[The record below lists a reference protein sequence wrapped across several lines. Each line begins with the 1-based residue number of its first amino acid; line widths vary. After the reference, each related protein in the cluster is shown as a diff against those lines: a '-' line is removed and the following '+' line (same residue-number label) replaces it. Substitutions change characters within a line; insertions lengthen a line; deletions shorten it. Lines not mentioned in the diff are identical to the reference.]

1 MFWSAAIFRVSAL
14 PAATIPSPAVWRYLG
29 SLMASTS
36 SPEQVLCV
44 PTPPAPTCDSHPGSM
59 LRGSQ
64 LPTLR
69 FTRAGA
75 AQVFLGTNTRAGSAT
90 LGHHRRGK
98 SVAEKWQSGL
108 FWIPQRG
115 YVSRC
120 RAEQPG
126 PRLGSG
132 LGQGS

>member
-69 FTRAGA
+69 FAGA
-75 AQVFLGTNTRAGSAT
+75 RASQALLGTNTRSGFASA
-90 LGHHRRGK
+90 GHHRRAK
-98 SVAEKWQSGL
+98 SLAETLQNNL
-108 FWIPQRG
+108 FCLAHRVDATRSP
-115 YVSRC
+115 
-120 RAEQPG
+120 
-126 PRLGSG
+126 
-132 LGQGS
+132 